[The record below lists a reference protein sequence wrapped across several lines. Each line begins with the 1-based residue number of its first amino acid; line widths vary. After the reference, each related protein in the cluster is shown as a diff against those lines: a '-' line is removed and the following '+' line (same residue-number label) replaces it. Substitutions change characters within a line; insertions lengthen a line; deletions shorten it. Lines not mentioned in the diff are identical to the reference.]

1 MSARM
6 FNNYQHR
13 CLNCFESRTD
23 LSEAIKETKAAS
35 QYVIQNK
42 RNNMVWDAL
51 YTSTVEFFYINKSSK
66 YNKMFFIDACTTAFT
81 ATPKH

>member
-51 YTSTVEFFYINKSSK
+51 YTSTVQFFTSIEAANTTKCSSLTL
-66 YNKMFFIDACTTAFT
+66 A
-81 ATPKH
+81 PLL